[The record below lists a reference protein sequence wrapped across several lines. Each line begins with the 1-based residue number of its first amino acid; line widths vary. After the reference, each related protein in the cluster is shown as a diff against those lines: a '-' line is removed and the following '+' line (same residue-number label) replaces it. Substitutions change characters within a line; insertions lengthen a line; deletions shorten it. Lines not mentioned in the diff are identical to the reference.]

1 MKQPRHQ
8 HRHTIMSF
16 IDPAFPPAP
25 PATTPDEA
33 ARLAALRALSVL
45 DTPPDPALDTI
56 TRLAADR
63 FRTPIALVSLVDA
76 DRQWFKSRF
85 GLNADQTCRGSSFC
99 GHAIAGEAV
108 MVVLDTAADPRF
120 HANPLVTGDPHIR
133 FYAGAPL
140 VLESGHR
147 VGTLCLIDT
156 ARRDRFDAHE
166 QDILALM
173 AGQVVG
179 LLEATQVRQ
188 QQHISQLIAETTS
201 DAFVCSD
208 PHSRI
213 ILWNRGAET
222 MFGWSAAEAI
232 GQSLELIIPNRHRQA
247 HHHGMAGM
255 RAGGAAKLIG
265 QSVEVPAR
273 CKDGREIPV
282 ELSLA
287 MWPAPGVGEPEGFAA
302 IIRDVSARQQ
312 AEARLA
318 RQAAAIEAA
327 EDGIALTDAN
337 GCFQYMNP
345 AHARMFGYETIE
357 ELIGCQWSSLY
368 HADEAQWI
376 RDVVM
381 PVLGAKGQW
390 RGETR
395 GRKRDGSAI
404 EQEISLS
411 LSQEGGIVCVTR
423 DVGQRRAMER
433 EGAQLREQVMLAQRQ
448 EVVGQLASGIA
459 HDFNN
464 VIAAI
469 ASTAEQLRTSGDD
482 RVRQQALRIRSAA
495 TSASGLV
502 DKLMNIGRRT
512 PNLKLIDLRRT
523 VWNARDLVAPSL
535 ADPLHRIELDLPGSP
550 LLGMADET
558 EVTQVLLNLVLNA
571 RDALEAGEVGRIKL
585 EVMPALAYQPEGTV
599 VAGSVPNVPAAIIR
613 VSDTGC
619 GIAQDDIVRVFE
631 PFYTQK
637 GADGTGLGLAVVAGI
652 IAGNRASLAIQSWPG
667 CGTVFEVCWPLEPI
681 LDDQVDDSAAEGTT
695 GLRLTGHSVLIA
707 EDEPAMLDHLV
718 ALFQDLGMTV
728 VACTRPEDAL
738 VQLRADAAAWDLLV
752 TDYLMPGMT
761 GAQLAEAARQ
771 LRPDLPVLLLT
782 GMPRGPQLQERVSGQ
797 YDAVLA
803 KPVNAASLEAAA
815 ATALAAVRDRH
826 RPRAF

>member
-1 MKQPRHQ
+1 
-8 HRHTIMSF
+8 MSL
-16 IDPAFPPAP
+16 IDPTVPPALRP
-25 PATTPDEA
+25 TLPDEA
-33 ARLAALRALSVL
+33 ARLAALHALAVL
-45 DTPPDPALDTI
+45 DTPPDAALDTI

-63 FRTPIALVSLVDA
+63 FGTPTALVSLVDA

-85 GLNADQTCRGSSFC
+85 GLDANQTCRSDSFC
-99 GHAIAGEAV
+99 GHAITGDAV
-108 MVVLDTAADPRF
+108 MVVLDAAADPRF
-120 HANPLVTGDPHIR
+120 RANPLVTGDPHIR

-140 VLESGHR
+140 VLESGHN
-147 VGTLCLIDT
+147 VGTLCLIDP
-156 ARRDRFDAHE
+156 APRKRFDAHE

-179 LLEATQVRQ
+179 LLEAARLRQ
-188 QQHISQLIAETTS
+188 QQRISQLIAETTS

-222 MFGWSAAEAI
+222 MFGWSAEEAI
-232 GQSLELIIPNRHRQA
+232 GQSLELIIPDRHRQA
-247 HHHGMAGM
+247 HHHGMAGL
-255 RAGGAAKLIG
+255 RARGPIKLVG
-265 QSVEVPAR
+265 KTVEVPAR

-282 ELSLA
+282 ELSLG
-287 MWPAPGVGEPEGFAA
+287 MWPAPGLCEPEGFAA
-302 IIRDVSARQQ
+302 IIRDVSARHH
-312 AEARLA
+312 AESQLA
-318 RQAAAIEAA
+318 RQAAAIAAA

-345 AHARMFGYETIE
+345 AHARMFGYEAVD
-357 ELIGCQWSSLY
+357 ELIGCQWSMLY

-381 PVLGAKGQW
+381 PALGARGQW

-395 GRKRDGSAI
+395 GRKRDGSAV

-411 LSQEGGIVCVTR
+411 LSEEGGIVCVTR
-423 DVGQRRAMER
+423 DVGQRRAIER

-469 ASTAEQLRTSGDD
+469 ASTAEQLRICGDEQ
-482 RVRQQALRIRSAA
+482 VRQQALRIKSAA
-495 TSASGLV
+495 TSAGGLV

-512 PNLKLIDLRRT
+512 PELKLIDLRRT
-523 VWNARDLVAPSL
+523 VWSARDLVAPSL
-535 ADPLHRIELDLPGSP
+535 ADPLHRIELDLPGTP

-571 RDALEAGEVGRIKL
+571 RDALRAGEVGRIKL
-585 EVMPALAYQPEGTV
+585 EVMPALSYRPEGTV
-599 VAGSVPNVPAAIIR
+599 VVGSVPDVPAAVIR
-613 VSDTGC
+613 ISDTGC
-619 GIAQDDIVRVFE
+619 GIAPDDIARVFE

-652 IAGNRASLAIQSWPG
+652 IAGNRASLAIQSWPD

-681 LDDQVDDSAAEGTT
+681 RDDQVDDSGAQGAT
-695 GLRLTGHSVLIA
+695 GLRLTGQSVLVA
-707 EDEPAMLDHLV
+707 EDEPVMLDHL
-718 ALFQDLGMTV
+718 ATLLQDLGMTV
-728 VACTRPEDAL
+728 AACARPKDAL
-738 VQLRADAAAWDLLV
+738 AALRANPAAWDLLV

-761 GAQLAEAARQ
+761 GAHLAEAARQ

-815 ATALAAVRDRH
+815 ATALAAARDRH
-826 RPRAF
+826 RTSTS